1 MNYLNFET
9 GDSNSMYNWGGFRN
23 FLLGVGVGGGG
34 VQTLFQKRLLNFFEV
49 NYFFPTTPTPPHPLP
64 PDAVANKI
72 PTPVKKV
79 TCNESHRKIHEHCI
93 ALLLSG

>member
-34 VQTLFQKRLLNFFEV
+34 SNFVSEKTVKLF
-49 NYFFPTTPTPPHPLP
+49 
-64 PDAVANKI
+64 
-72 PTPVKKV
+72 
-79 TCNESHRKIHEHCI
+79 
-93 ALLLSG
+93 